1 MTQFEQDRYN
11 REHSGYSKYYV
22 KGYEWKRLCARTVAR
37 VHRGLIEVTACASFA
52 GLLLILSIITS
63 LLR

>member
-11 REHSGYSKYYV
+11 REHSAYSKYYV

-37 VHRGLIEVTACASFA
+37 AHRGLIEVTACASFA